1 MTSRSSA
8 APCHSSTPS
17 SHITI
22 DSITDLPDS
31 HNYTT
36 ILTVIDRFSKACCLI
51 PLTKLP
57 TAFETFEALLNQ
69 VFWFY
74 GLPEDI
80 VYSVFNHRTYPQSTT
95 CYIEVRRLGIQL
107 MCIFNKESAESRNRL
122 ITVEGQDPSS
132 LQDSGFGYLLK
143 ISAFTF
149 HAGNLVLGTW
159 FLSKSLSKLLLYHIV
174 GLFHSIIISH
184 PLFMYPAQAHMWSEK
199 STPPIIIYGEEA
211 YQVREILDS

>member
-1 MTSRSSA
+1 M
-8 APCHSSTPS
+8 C
-17 SHITI
+17 
-22 DSITDLPDS
+22 
-31 HNYTT
+31 
-36 ILTVIDRFSKACCLI
+36 
-51 PLTKLP
+51 
-57 TAFETFEALLNQ
+57 
-69 VFWFY
+69 
-74 GLPEDI
+74 
-80 VYSVFNHRTYPQSTT
+80 SVFNLLTYPQSTT

-159 FLSKSLSKLLLYHIV
+159 VLSKSLGKLLLYHIV
-174 GLFHSIIISH
+174 GLYHPIIISH
-184 PLFMYPAQAHMWSEK
+184 PLFMYPAQDHMWSEK

-211 YQVREILDS
+211 YQVREILDSRRRGRVFQNLIDWEGILRRDLGLTPRTS